1 MEQYEKKLKGMSI
14 CSVPFRK
21 SKMLEERFHL
31 LLPKPTSNTQTNN
44 SNQIT
49 TLA

>member
-21 SKMLEERFHL
+21 SKSAGRAIPSAPAKTHKQY
-31 LLPKPTSNTQTNN
+31 PNKQ
-44 SNQIT
+44 Q
-49 TLA
+49 